1 MSKSPKSPKK
11 PLRNPNIN
19 TTGDLESPDERELE
33 DRVGRKEGEE
43 PELVPPGTVTED
55 LDDAV
60 TSRGERGDDDTGE
73 GGRARVT
80 RDRGPDHVA
89 GREVRE
95 LDDEALVADRANART
110 SDRRDARDG
119 VDGSDF
125 LVIDPDSAG
134 GKGPR

>member
-1 MSKSPKSPKK
+1 M
-11 PLRNPNIN
+11 RNPNIN
-19 TTGDLESPDERELE
+19 TVGDREGPDERELE
-33 DRVGRKEGEE
+33 DRVGRKEGEQ
-43 PELVPPGTVTED
+43 PDMVPPGTVTED

-60 TSRGERGDDDTGE
+60 TSRGERDDDTE

-95 LDDEALVADRANART
+95 LDDEALIADRATART

-125 LVIDPDSAG
+125 LTVDPDSAG
-134 GKGPR
+134 GKSPR

>member
-33 DRVGRKEGEE
+33 DRVGRKDGEE

-60 TSRGERGDDDTGE
+60 TSRGER
-73 GGRARVT
+73 
-80 RDRGPDHVA
+80 DRGPDHVT